1 MARGAQTKRARG
13 GIPDKSLL
21 EVLPNPYAG
30 GRILPASHNGGRL
43 CWGCEYSLNPSLPF
57 IFFADSAKTPF
68 SMVTGLEPQVHVF
81 SENHFILFHAGL
93 EIEMKTY
100 WEITKP

>member
-1 MARGAQTKRARG
+1 MGLWVQS
-13 GIPDKSLL
+13 KSFFAF
-21 EVLPNPYAG
+21 Y
-30 GRILPASHNGGRL
+30 
-43 CWGCEYSLNPSLPF
+43 

-68 SMVTGLEPQVHVF
+68 SMVAGLEPQVHVF